1 MRLRRCLY
9 RENDVAIAYA
19 RLTRARYTCLRHAKT
34 LKPHVERAHA
44 VKVTMPKDERSSDDQ
59 GDDAVMFGVAHGLRA
74 RDHAMATRYTSL
86 LEDPSER
93 SRYDIVCDDV

>member
-1 MRLRRCLY
+1 MPS
-9 RENDVAIAYA
+9 A
-19 RLTRARYTCLRHAKT
+19 RPDTETALCD
-34 LKPHVERAHA
+34 A
-44 VKVTMPKDERSSDDQ
+44 VKVTIPKDERSSVDH

-74 RDHAMATRYTSL
+74 RDHAMAARYTSL